1 MTTHGTKRGG
11 TRGAVRYLIPFLLL
25 PLIAACAGSAPSNT
39 TDPYDVPAGEYLNPQ
54 QYQELS
60 KDEALEY
67 CRQLA
72 AEIDI
77 LNDNAAMSNQML
89 PEIEAEIS
97 ELEAKVAELGASNME
112 LGTEVAALEAKLTQL
127 RMLPTTYTVLPNDW
141 LRKISAKTQIYNDEH
156 QWRKLYN
163 SNRDKIT
170 DPNLIFPGQ
179 VLKVPR
185 ADDGMAMG
193 STGSMENVVYASGS
207 TWTVQGGET
216 LRTIA
221 EAVYGS
227 RDQSY
232 RLFEA
237 NLDQVTH
244 PDFILPGMVL
254 RIP

>member
-1 MTTHGTKRGG
+1 MKRSQGTM
-11 TRGAVRYLIPFLLL
+11 RGAVRTFLPFALL

-54 QYQELS
+54 EYQTLS
-60 KDEALEY
+60 QDEAVEY

-77 LNDNAAMSNQML
+77 LNDNAAMSNEML

-97 ELEAKVAELGASNME
+97 ALEAKVAELGASNLE

-127 RMLPTTYTVLPNDW
+127 RMLPTSYTVLPNDW
-141 LRKISAKTQIYNDEH
+141 LRKISAKTQIYGDEM

-163 SNRDKIT
+163 GNRDKIT

-179 VLKVPR
+179 VLQVPR
-185 ADDGMAMG
+185 GEGGMPMSDAG
-193 STGSMENVVYASGS
+193 SDASLASASGS

-221 EAVYGS
+221 ESVYGS
-227 RDQSY
+227 RSQSY
-232 RLFEA
+232 RIFEA
-237 NLDQVTH
+237 NMDQVTH